1 MLKYQSTIKKTNN
14 RRPHKLE
21 HQPMDNN
28 YMKKSQRK
36 SNLYNRRTAR
46 LTKRCIW
53 VCIDM

>member
-1 MLKYQSTIKKTNN
+1 MSLQLKKQIIDGLS
-14 RRPHKLE
+14 KLE